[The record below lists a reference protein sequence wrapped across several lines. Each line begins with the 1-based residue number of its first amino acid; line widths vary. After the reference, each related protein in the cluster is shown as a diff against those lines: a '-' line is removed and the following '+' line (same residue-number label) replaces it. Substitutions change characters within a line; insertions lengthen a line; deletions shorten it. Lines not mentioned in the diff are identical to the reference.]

1 MTSTLVG
8 TMLKILKENP
18 EGLTLSSL
26 RDKMSRLDPKRF
38 PSEADKYRGW
48 KNSMRSTLSLSPLFT
63 TTEGVWLLLPDDPD
77 SDSDTDSQWGP
88 AQEEMYIV
96 QPPEYLICLAEYMEL

>member
-1 MTSTLVG
+1 MASTLVG
-8 TMLKILKENP
+8 TMLDILKENP
-18 EGLTLSSL
+18 RGLTLSSL
-26 RDKMSRLDPKRF
+26 RDKMSRLDPRRF

-48 KNSMRSTLSLSPLFT
+48 KNSMRSTLSISPLFST
-63 TTEGVWLLLPDDPD
+63 TGGVWFLLPDNPD

-96 QPPEYLICLAEYMEL
+96 HPPSYLCELYEYCL